1 MTSPWLTV
9 LILFFSRV
17 SGRTSNPAYSLAVT
31 ALPLG
36 MLWHSFSVLLD
47 PGALGE
53 PASPCPALLSVQ
65 RMLRVHMQWVLNTHR
80 MNAAYHP
87 SFGVAE
93 SHFLHVNWEYQQL
106 IAYISSSLNV
116 LRVLLDSHIELYPLS
131 KAVSKQQN
139 STSLNS
145 LFDLFSLQRC
155 LSLSLQH
162 YIICNTY
169 FSSGDTSQ
177 IGIELF
183 ICVDPVL
190 SLH

>member
-1 MTSPWLTV
+1 MTSPWLTIF
-9 LILFFSRV
+9 ILFFSRV

-36 MLWHSFSVLLD
+36 MLWHSFS
-47 PGALGE
+47 
-53 PASPCPALLSVQ
+53 ALLGPVPLDNQPPLALLFWGSVAQ
-65 RMLRVHMQWVLNTHR
+65 AMCLQWVLNTHR
-80 MNAAYHP
+80 TNAAYHP

-93 SHFLHVNWEYQQL
+93 SHFLHVKWEYQQM
-106 IAYISSSLNV
+106 ITYISSSLNV
-116 LRVLLDSHIELYPLS
+116 LRVLLDSHIELSPIS

-145 LFDLFSLQRC
+145 LFDLFSRQRC

-169 FSSGDTSQ
+169 FLSGDTSQ

-183 ICVDPVL
+183 FCVDPVL
-190 SLH
+190 ALH

>member
-17 SGRTSNPAYSLAVT
+17 SGRTSNPAYSLVVT

-36 MLWHSFSVLLD
+36 MLWHSCSVLLD
-47 PGALGE
+47 PGAL
-53 PASPCPALLSVQ
+53 VQ

-93 SHFLHVNWEYQQL
+93 SHFLHVNWEYQQM